1 MGIKNNDH
9 KKLFRIDRFARDWYC
24 DHARLN
30 QLREDKKRAK
40 KAARKARKKVDEGWN
55 I

>member
-9 KKLFRIDRFARDWYC
+9 KKLFRIDRFARYLYC

-40 KAARKARKKVDEGWN
+40 KAARKARKKVDEEWN